1 MSKKEYEK
9 AILDAL
15 SATSQSEDPISII
28 RAALNSCDAGFP
40 YGDCRGILTDL
51 SENDFTGW
59 RACTYDD
66 AKKFVGEGIPTVG
79 INDDQLVLVAPDGSQ
94 KYDNNFICQANFL
107 TPDEKLKFFAY
118 SVPSWERAI
127 DYGTTTDVP
136 KNQTTDG
143 FGGWYVPAS
152 GNKGVTGKV
161 ARFVQMKSGPCVAYS
176 IMMGDYYLNYKAS
189 NPNAATWFTNNV
201 NTYLD
206 AGGATGYAN
215 SRITKTDYSLSRIKT
230 QLNAGKPVVVEGW
243 NGSTRHMALIVAYV
257 SCGGNT
263 SQFVVVDPYHSTV
276 FPSKLSNFFA
286 TYSATKKIG
295 TFND

>member
-1 MSKKEYEK
+1 M
-9 AILDAL
+9 
-15 SATSQSEDPISII
+15 
-28 RAALNSCDAGFP
+28 
-40 YGDCRGILTDL
+40 
-51 SENDFTGW
+51 
-59 RACTYDD
+59 
-66 AKKFVGEGIPTVG
+66 
-79 INDDQLVLVAPDGSQ
+79 
-94 KYDNNFICQANFL
+94 
-107 TPDEKLKFFAY
+107 
-118 SVPSWERAI
+118 PSWERAI

-189 NPNAATWFTNNV
+189 NPNASTWFKNNV
-201 NTYLD
+201 DTYLD
-206 AGGATGYAN
+206 AGGATGTAN
-215 SRITKTDYSLSRIKT
+215 SRITKTDYSLSKIKT

-243 NGSTRHMALIVAYV
+243 NGSTRHMALVVAYV

-263 SQFVVVDPYHSTV
+263 SQFVVDPYHSTT

>member
-1 MSKKEYEK
+1 MSKTEYEK

-15 SATSQSEDPISII
+15 SATNQSADPISII
-28 RAALNSCDAGFP
+28 RVALNSCDAGFP

-66 AKKFVGEGIPTVG
+66 AKEFADEGIPTVG
-79 INDDQLVLVAPDGSQ
+79 INDGQLVLVAPNGSQ
-94 KYDNNFICQANFL
+94 KYDKDFVCQANSL
-107 TPDEKLKFFAY
+107 MPDEKLKFFAY
-118 SVPSWERAI
+118 SEPSWERAI
-127 DYGTTTDVP
+127 NYGTTSDVP
-136 KNQTTDG
+136 QNQTTDG

-201 NTYLD
+201 DTYLD
-206 AGGATGYAN
+206 AGGATGTAN
-215 SRITKTDYSLSRIKT
+215 SRITKTDYSLNTIKT
-230 QLNAGKPVVVEGW
+230 QLNSGKPIVVEGW
-243 NGSTRHMALIVAYV
+243 NGSTRHMVLVVAYV
-257 SCGGNT
+257 NCGGNT
-263 SQFVVVDPYHSTV
+263 SQYVVVDPLHSAA
-276 FPSKLSNFFA
+276 FPSKLSDFFA
-286 TYSATKKIG
+286 TYSATKKVG